1 MGARKT
7 EKKIRNYRKFA
18 IECLADAVKYD
29 VERQHENDEKKLRKL
44 EKKVEGKRHMAA
56 VYIRDLNK
64 MGYDFSGFMESL
76 EPEQARVLKE
86 LFPYGLGKE
95 IVEKHRRRNLII
107 NMFKGKIKKLK
118 EAEVKYEPYDP
129 TLPVKE
135 KLKNRIYKA
144 EVNIGWYMVLES
156 KKTESTYEPAWN
168 YEEHFATTVEFTEEE
183 REIIERCYEV
193 GKEYDA
199 YNDERFAFLETIG
212 NGLQTFA
219 RSYEET
225 SDRIQAEKWA
235 EKLYTEIFPKVID
248 IAAPGRKFSSKE
260 LETISRGLTKKML
273 EFVADDSRLES
284 ALATWESL
292 SGEADVKLQQLNDA
306 ACAQFRG
313 IGGARERMLRAGVDR
328 ITVADID
335 SRRVMM
341 IELMKERAGAD
352 EAYFTFLYTELPDQ
366 ERFRRIMTKYSP
378 EELGV

>member
-1 MGARKT
+1 MN
-7 EKKIRNYRKFA
+7 EKKIKSEKNLFMSWMHDAIKYSNQLEKENNEKKIITLNKKIERCKSQLLFEAKIITKLGGSIDDLIDDMDSGQKAIMCEIFPNGIGGNRLLMQARANSVIKKYRNRINK
-18 IECLADAVKYD
+18 LKD
-29 VERQHENDEKKLRKL
+29 VE
-44 EKKVEGKRHMAA
+44 
-56 VYIRDLNK
+56 
-64 MGYDFSGFMESL
+64 S
-76 EPEQARVLKE
+76 
-86 LFPYGLGKE
+86 
-95 IVEKHRRRNLII
+95 
-107 NMFKGKIKKLK
+107 
-118 EAEVKYEPYDP
+118 KYEPYDP

-183 REIIERCYEV
+183 REFIERCYEV

-219 RSYEET
+219 RSYGET
-225 SDRIQAEKWA
+225 SDRLQAEKWA
-235 EKLYTEIFPKVID
+235 EKLYTDIFPRIID

-260 LETISRGLTKKML
+260 METISRGLTKKML

-292 SGEADVKLQQLNDA
+292 RGEADVKLQQLNDA

-313 IGGARERMLRAGVDR
+313 IGGARERILRAGVDR
-328 ITVADID
+328 MIGTGVD

-352 EAYFTFLYTELPDQ
+352 EAYFTFIYTEMPDQ

>member
-1 MGARKT
+1 MGDRKT
-7 EKKIRNYRKFA
+7 EKKIRNYNKFLR
-18 IECLADAVKYD
+18 EYLASVIRRSA
-29 VERQHENDEKKLRKL
+29 ELGSLSDEKDI
-44 EKKVEGKRHMAA
+44 KKMKKRIRSDEGMVEF
-56 VYIRDLNK
+56 YIEHLNEL
-64 MGYDFSGFMESL
+64 GYDFSNIENEFELGEI
-76 EPEQARVLKE
+76 AVLKG
-86 LFPYGLGKE
+86 LFPYGFGKE
-95 IVEKHRRRNLII
+95 VIDDHEARNFRIGVYK
-107 NMFKGKIKKLK
+107 NRIKKLK
-118 EAEVKYEPYDP
+118 ELEAKYEPYDP
-129 TLPVKE
+129 ALPVKE

-144 EVNIGWYMVLES
+144 EIDIGWYMLHQS
-156 KKTESTYEPAWN
+156 KKDSRNYEPAWN

-193 GKEYDA
+193 GQEYEN
-199 YNDERFAFLETIG
+199 YLGEKYAFLKTIG

-248 IAAPGRKFSSKE
+248 MAAPGRKFSSKE

-273 EFVADDSRLES
+273 EFVADDGRLES
-284 ALATWESL
+284 ALSTWESL
-292 SGEADVKLQQLNDA
+292 RGEADVKLQQLNDA

-328 ITVADID
+328 ITGADID

>member
-1 MGARKT
+1 MN
-7 EKKIRNYRKFA
+7 EKKIKSCKKF
-18 IECLADAVKYD
+18 V
-29 VERQHENDEKKLRKL
+29 VEYLESALELEKKLESESSDRAKKKL
-44 EKKVEGKRHMAA
+44 EKKISWKKGMAEE
-56 VYIRDLNK
+56 YIQDLNK
-64 MGYDFSGFMESL
+64 LEYDFSGFMEEL
-76 EPEQARVLKE
+76 KPEQAEMLKE

-95 IVEKHRRRNLII
+95 AIDDHEARNFRIGVY
-107 NMFKGKIKKLK
+107 KKRIKKLK
-118 EAEVKYEPYDP
+118 ELEAKYEPYDP
-129 TLPVKE
+129 ALPVKE

-144 EVNIGWYMVLES
+144 EIDIGWYMLHQS
-156 KKTESTYEPAWN
+156 KKDSRNYEPAWN
-168 YEEHFATTVEFTEEE
+168 YEEHFATTVEFTDEE

-193 GKEYDA
+193 GKEYEN
-199 YNDERFAFLETIG
+199 YLGEKYAFLKTIG

-235 EKLYTEIFPKVID
+235 EKLYTDIFPRIID
-248 IAAPGRKFSSKE
+248 MAAPGRKFSSKE

-273 EFVADDSRLES
+273 EFVADESRLES
-284 ALATWESL
+284 ALATWDSL
-292 SGEADVKLQQLNDA
+292 RGETDVKLQQLNDA

-313 IGGARERMLRAGVDR
+313 IGGARERMLKAGVDR
-328 ITVADID
+328 ITGADID

-341 IELMKERAGAD
+341 IELMKEKAGAD

>member
-1 MGARKT
+1 MN
-7 EKKIRNYRKFA
+7 EKKIKSCKKF
-18 IECLADAVKYD
+18 V
-29 VERQHENDEKKLRKL
+29 VEYLESALELEKKLESESSDRAKKKL
-44 EKKVEGKRHMAA
+44 EKKISWKKGMAEEY
-56 VYIRDLNK
+56 VQDLNK
-64 MGYDFSGFMESL
+64 LGYDFSEFMEEL
-76 EPEQARVLKE
+76 KPEQAEMLKE

-95 IVEKHRRRNLII
+95 VIDDHEARNFRIRVY
-107 NMFKGKIKKLK
+107 KKRIKKLK
-118 EAEVKYEPYDP
+118 EVEAKYEPYDP

-144 EVNIGWYMVLES
+144 EIDIGWYMLHQS
-156 KKTESTYEPAWN
+156 KKDSRNYEPAWN

-193 GKEYDA
+193 GKEYEN
-199 YNDERFAFLETIG
+199 YLGEKYAFLKTIG

-219 RSYEET
+219 RSYEEN

-248 IAAPGRKFSSKE
+248 MAAPGKKFSSKE

-273 EFVADDSRLES
+273 EFVADDGRLES

-292 SGEADVKLQQLNDA
+292 RGEADVKLQQLNDA

-328 ITVADID
+328 ITGADID

-378 EELGV
+378 EELGL

>member
-1 MGARKT
+1 MN
-7 EKKIRNYRKFA
+7 EKKIKSCKKF
-18 IECLADAVKYD
+18 V
-29 VERQHENDEKKLRKL
+29 VEYLESALELEKKLESESSDRAKKKL
-44 EKKVEGKRHMAA
+44 EKKISWKKGMVEE
-56 VYIRDLNK
+56 YIQDLNK
-64 MGYDFSGFMESL
+64 LEYDFSGFMEEL
-76 EPEQARVLKE
+76 KPEQAEMLKE

-95 IVEKHRRRNLII
+95 VIDDHEERNFRIGI
-107 NMFKGKIKKLK
+107 YKKRIKKLK
-118 EAEVKYEPYDP
+118 EAEAKYESYDP

-144 EVNIGWYMVLES
+144 EIDIGWYMLHQS
-156 KKTESTYEPAWN
+156 KKDSRNYEPAWN
-168 YEEHFATTVEFTEEE
+168 YEEHFATTVEFTDEE

-193 GKEYDA
+193 GKEYEN
-199 YNDERFAFLETIG
+199 YLGEKYAFLKTIG

-219 RSYEET
+219 RSYEEN

-235 EKLYTEIFPKVID
+235 EKLYTDIFPRIID

-260 LETISRGLTKKML
+260 LETLSRGLTKKML
-273 EFVADDSRLES
+273 EFVADDGRLES

-292 SGEADVKLQQLNDA
+292 RGEADVKLQQLNDA

-313 IGGARERMLRAGVDR
+313 IGGARERMLKAGVDR
-328 ITVADID
+328 ITGADID

>member
-1 MGARKT
+1 MGDRKT

-29 VERQHENDEKKLRKL
+29 GERQNENDEKKLRKL
-44 EKKVEGKRHMAA
+44 DKKVEGKRHMAA

-64 MGYDFSGFMESL
+64 MGYDFTGFMESL
-76 EPEQARVLKE
+76 EPEQAQVVKE

-95 IVEKHRRRNLII
+95 VIDNHKERASNIQFYKDMII
-107 NMFKGKIKKLK
+107 KLK
-118 EAEVKYEPYDP
+118 KAEEKYEPYDP

-144 EVNIGWYMVLES
+144 EIDIGWYMLHQS
-156 KKTESTYEPAWN
+156 KKDSRNYEPAWN
-168 YEEHFATTVEFTEEE
+168 YEEHFATTVEFTDEE

-193 GKEYDA
+193 GKEYEN
-199 YNDERFAFLETIG
+199 YLGEKYAFLKTIG

-219 RSYEET
+219 KSYEEN

-235 EKLYTEIFPKVID
+235 KKLHTEIFPKVID
-248 IAAPGRKFSSKE
+248 MAAPGRKFSSKE

-273 EFVADDSRLES
+273 EFVADDGRLES
-284 ALATWESL
+284 ALSTWESL
-292 SGEADVKLQQLNDA
+292 RGEADMKLQQLNDA

-328 ITVADID
+328 MIGTDVD

-352 EAYFTFLYTELPDQ
+352 EAYFTFIYTEMPDQ

>member
-1 MGARKT
+1 MN
-7 EKKIRNYRKFA
+7 EKKIKSCKKF
-18 IECLADAVKYD
+18 V
-29 VERQHENDEKKLRKL
+29 VEYLESALELEKKLESENSDRAKKKL
-44 EKKVEGKRHMAA
+44 EKKISWKKGMAEE
-56 VYIRDLNK
+56 YIQDLNK
-64 MGYDFSGFMESL
+64 LEYDFSGFMEEL
-76 EPEQARVLKE
+76 KPEQAEMLKE
-86 LFPYGLGKE
+86 LFPYGFGKE
-95 IVEKHRRRNLII
+95 VIDDHEARNFRIGI
-107 NMFKGKIKKLK
+107 YKKRIKKLK
-118 EAEVKYEPYDP
+118 EAEAKYETYDP

-144 EVNIGWYMVLES
+144 EIDIGWYMLHQS
-156 KKTESTYEPAWN
+156 KKDSRNYEPAWN

-193 GKEYDA
+193 GQEYEN
-199 YNDERFAFLETIG
+199 YLGEKYAFLKTIG

-235 EKLYTEIFPKVID
+235 EKLYTDIFPRIID
-248 IAAPGRKFSSKE
+248 MAAPGRKFSSKE

-273 EFVADDSRLES
+273 EFVADDERLES

-292 SGEADVKLQQLNDA
+292 RGEADVKLQQLNDA

-313 IGGARERMLRAGVDR
+313 IGGARERILRAGVDR
-328 ITVADID
+328 MIGTGVD

-352 EAYFTFLYTELPDQ
+352 EAYFTFIYTELPDQ

>member
-1 MGARKT
+1 MGDRKT

-18 IECLADAVKYD
+18 IECLTDAVKYD
-29 VERQHENDEKKLRKL
+29 GERQNENDEKKLRKL
-44 EKKVEGKRHMAA
+44 DKKVEGKRHMAA

-76 EPEQARVLKE
+76 EPEQAQVVKE

-95 IVEKHRRRNLII
+95 VIDNHKERASNIQFYKDMII
-107 NMFKGKIKKLK
+107 KLK
-118 EAEVKYEPYDP
+118 KAEEKYEPYDP

-135 KLKNRIYKA
+135 KLKNKIYRIEKDM
-144 EVNIGWYMVLES
+144 GWYMLYDS
-156 KKTESTYEPAWN
+156 KKGSKNYNPAWN

-183 REIIERCYEV
+183 REILERCYEM
-193 GKEYDA
+193 GKEYDD
-199 YNDERFAFLETIG
+199 YLGEKYAFLETIG

-219 RSYEET
+219 RSYGEN

-235 EKLYTEIFPKVID
+235 EKLYTDIFPRLID
-248 IAAPGRKFSSKE
+248 IAAPGRKFSRKE
-260 LETISRGLTKKML
+260 MENISRGLTKKML

-292 SGEADVKLQQLNDA
+292 RGEADMKLQQLNDA

-328 ITVADID
+328 MIGTDVD

-352 EAYFTFLYTELPDQ
+352 EAYFTFIYTEMPDQ

>member
-1 MGARKT
+1 MN
-7 EKKIRNYRKFA
+7 EKKIKSCKKF
-18 IECLADAVKYD
+18 V
-29 VERQHENDEKKLRKL
+29 VEYLESALELEKKIESESSDRAKKKL
-44 EKKVEGKRHMAA
+44 EKKISWKKGMVEE
-56 VYIRDLNK
+56 YIQDLNK
-64 MGYDFSGFMESL
+64 LEYDFSGFMEEL
-76 EPEQARVLKE
+76 KPEQAEMLKE

-95 IVEKHRRRNLII
+95 VIDDHEERNFRIGI
-107 NMFKGKIKKLK
+107 YKKRIKKLK
-118 EAEVKYEPYDP
+118 EAEAKYESYDP

-144 EVNIGWYMVLES
+144 EIDIGWYMLHQS
-156 KKTESTYEPAWN
+156 KKDSRNYEPAWN
-168 YEEHFATTVEFTEEE
+168 YEEHFATTVEFTDEE

-193 GKEYDA
+193 GKEYEN
-199 YNDERFAFLETIG
+199 YLGEKYAFLKTIG

-219 RSYEET
+219 RSYEEN

-235 EKLYTEIFPKVID
+235 EKLYTDIFPRIID

-260 LETISRGLTKKML
+260 LETLSRGLTKKML
-273 EFVADDSRLES
+273 EFVADDGRLES

-292 SGEADVKLQQLNDA
+292 RGEADVKLQQLNDA

-313 IGGARERMLRAGVDR
+313 IGGARERMLKAGVDR
-328 ITVADID
+328 ITGADID

-366 ERFRRIMTKYSP
+366 ERFRRIMTKYST
-378 EELGV
+378 EELGL

>member
-1 MGARKT
+1 MN
-7 EKKIRNYRKFA
+7 EKKIKSCKKF
-18 IECLADAVKYD
+18 V
-29 VERQHENDEKKLRKL
+29 VEYLESALELEKKLESESSDRAKKKL
-44 EKKVEGKRHMAA
+44 EKKISWKKGMVEE
-56 VYIRDLNK
+56 YIQDLNK
-64 MGYDFSGFMESL
+64 LEYDFSGFMEEL
-76 EPEQARVLKE
+76 KPEQAEMLKE

-95 IVEKHRRRNLII
+95 VIDDHEERNFRIGI
-107 NMFKGKIKKLK
+107 YKKRIKKLK
-118 EAEVKYEPYDP
+118 EVEAKYEPYDP

-144 EVNIGWYMVLES
+144 EVDIGWYMLIES
-156 KKTESTYEPAWN
+156 KKDSQSYEPAWN

-199 YNDERFAFLETIG
+199 YFDEKYAFLETIG

-219 RSYEET
+219 RSYEEN

-248 IAAPGRKFSSKE
+248 MAAPGRKFSSKE

-328 ITVADID
+328 ITGADID

-366 ERFRRIMTKYSP
+366 ARFRRIMTKYSP